1 MQFLKNKTQKI
12 WLMGGLGNQL
22 FQVNFGI
29 WLQGR
34 YQTKVSFNKYLVQ
47 NNSVTKTLGWTIHD
61 YFLDELVDLEVD
73 FLCEGRLA
81 PILLSKIRAFN
92 GYSYYSGVSDWRG
105 KMSSNHFGYF
115 QDRSFLEK
123 TYGNIQLRPGL
134 LDASGNNDTI
144 MHLRGTDM
152 NDREQAMSYYSN
164 VLDELEAS
172 EVNVVTTCQE
182 TLSYLRRKFM
192 AKHDLIDVGSSGR
205 GDFLACCSATT
216 FIAAPSTFSWWAA
229 RLGRAKK
236 IIIPRKMHAD
246 LGSPRVDQSCFEI
259 LI

>member
-1 MQFLKNKTQKI
+1 
-12 WLMGGLGNQL
+12 MGGLGNQL

-29 WLQGR
+29 WLQNR
-34 YQTKVSFNKYLVQ
+34 YQTKVSFNNYLVQ
-47 NNSVTKTLGWTIHD
+47 SNIITKTLGWTIHEF
-61 YFLDELVDLEVD
+61 FLEELVDLKVD
-73 FLCEGRLA
+73 LLCEGSLA
-81 PILLSKIRAFN
+81 SIVLSKIRAFN
-92 GYSYYSGVSDWRG
+92 SYSYYSGVSDWRG
-105 KMSSNHFGYF
+105 EMSRNHFGYF

-123 TYGNIQLRPGL
+123 SYGNIQLRPGL
-134 LDASGNNDTI
+134 LDASRKNDTI

-172 EVNVVTTCQE
+172 EIYVVTTCQE
-182 TLSYLRRKFM
+182 TLSYLRRKFL

-205 GDFLACCSATT
+205 RDFLTCCSANT

-236 IIIPRKMHAD
+236 IIIPRKMRAE
-246 LGSPRVDQSCFEI
+246 LGSPRVDQSCLEI